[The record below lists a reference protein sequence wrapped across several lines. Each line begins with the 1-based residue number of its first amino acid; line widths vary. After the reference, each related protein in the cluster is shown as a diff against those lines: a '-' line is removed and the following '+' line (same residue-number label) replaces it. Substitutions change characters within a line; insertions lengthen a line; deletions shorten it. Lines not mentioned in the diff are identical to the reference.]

1 MSHDNVRIANNYA
14 KIAYCLIAAIGI
26 IGNLMV
32 IFVMVKSSAMRNTYT
47 NILIL
52 NQSSIDFVASI
63 LILLTTVM
71 RKPVYDLSGVAG
83 ELFCRLWLTDL
94 PLWSL
99 LISSSYTL
107 MALTLERYMS
117 IVHPITHFN
126 WFSKRKVLVMAV
138 VAWSPGFVLNS
149 FFIVLTSRV
158 VDGRCKACLFFV
170 SDSWKRA
177 AGVIVFVIQ
186 YLVPT
191 LCFITCYS
199 RIFLYLRRRVE
210 AEPQASGN
218 AAAAE
223 KARVRRNV
231 LKTLVIIVVCYIVC
245 NSWNQ
250 FAFLA
255 FNFGVDLDYTGT
267 FYHFTVILMFAN
279 CCINP
284 VVYTV
289 QYQRYKTELRK
300 LFCKCSKA
308 TSTVAAE

>member
-1 MSHDNVRIANNYA
+1 MSVDNVRIANEYA
-14 KIAYCLIAAIGI
+14 QIAYSLIAALGI

-32 IFVMVKSSAMRNTYT
+32 IFVMVKSPAMRNTYT

-63 LILLTTVM
+63 LILLTTIT
-71 RKPVYDLSGVAG
+71 RKPVHDLSGVAG
-83 ELFCRLWLTDL
+83 ELYCRLWLTDL

-99 LISSSYTL
+99 LISSSYSL

-126 WFSKRKVLVMAV
+126 WFSKRKVLVIAV

-149 FFIVLTSRV
+149 FFIILTSRV
-158 VDGRCKACLFFV
+158 VDGRCKSVAFFV
-170 SDSWKRA
+170 NDFWRRT
-177 AGVIVFVIQ
+177 AGVITFVIQ

-199 RIFLYLRRRVE
+199 RIYLYLRRRVE
-210 AEPQASGN
+210 AEAQASGN

-250 FAFLA
+250 FTFLA
-255 FNFGVDLDYTGT
+255 FNFGAPLDYTST
-267 FYHFTVILMFAN
+267 FYHFTVIMMFAN

-289 QYQRYKTELRK
+289 QYQRYRTEFMK
-300 LFCKCSKA
+300 LFCKCNKA
-308 TSTVAAE
+308 TPTVAPE

>member
-1 MSHDNVRIANNYA
+1 
-14 KIAYCLIAAIGI
+14 
-26 IGNLMV
+26 
-32 IFVMVKSSAMRNTYT
+32 MRKTYT
-47 NILIL
+47 NLFIL
-52 NQSSIDFVASI
+52 NQSSIDLLASVCI
-63 LILLTTVM
+63 LVSSITKTTE
-71 RKPVYDLSGVAG
+71 YHLSGVAG

-126 WFSKRKVLVMAV
+126 WFSERKVLVMAV
-138 VAWSPGFVLNS
+138 VAWSPGFILNPCLV
-149 FFIVLTSRV
+149 VLTSRV
-158 VDGRCKACLFFV
+158 VDGRCKVCAFFV
-170 SDSWKRA
+170 NESWKRA

-199 RIFLYLRRRVE
+199 RIFLYLWRRVE

-255 FNFGVDLDYTGT
+255 FNFGVDLDYTST

-300 LFCKCSKA
+300 LFCKCSGP
-308 TSTVAAE
+308 TSTVVPA

>member
-1 MSHDNVRIANNYA
+1 
-14 KIAYCLIAAIGI
+14 
-26 IGNLMV
+26 
-32 IFVMVKSSAMRNTYT
+32 MRKTYT
-47 NILIL
+47 NVFIL
-52 NQSSIDFVASI
+52 NQSSIDFLASVCI
-63 LILLTTVM
+63 LVSSITKKTE
-71 RKPVYDLSGVAG
+71 YHLSGVSG

-99 LISSSYTL
+99 LTSSSYTL
-107 MALTLERYMS
+107 IALTFERYMS

-126 WFSKRKVLVMAV
+126 WLSERKVMVLAV
-138 VAWSPGFVLNS
+138 AAWCPGFILNPS
-149 FFIVLTSRV
+149 FVILTSRV
-158 VDGRCKACLFFV
+158 VDGRCKSCAFFV
-170 SDSWKRA
+170 NDFWRRT
-177 AGVIVFVIQ
+177 AGVILFVIQ

-199 RIFLYLRRRVE
+199 RIYLYLRRRIEPE
-210 AEPQASGN
+210 AQASGN
-218 AAAAE
+218 AAAAA

-250 FAFLA
+250 FSFLA
-255 FNFGVDLDYTGT
+255 FNFGAPLNYTST
-267 FYHFTVILMFAN
+267 FYHFTVILMFTN

-300 LFCKCSKA
+300 LFCKCSGP
-308 TSTVAAE
+308 TSTGVSS